1 MNRVQELIDERK
13 DELPVGLAKELL
25 DACMRE
31 ADAKPKLYKVKITRV
46 KSGVVRDY
54 DSEGSQCDMEYVQD
68 HTATLIVE
76 LIDQLCC
83 GSPDSDVS
91 AAVQAARM
99 LDKSKMLKEWLGM
112 ALPIVVNCEGKSVV
126 IVHSIEKFVSKR
138 KRGA

>member
-25 DACMRE
+25 DACMQE

-46 KSGVVRDY
+46 KSGLVRDY
-54 DSEGSQCDMEYVQD
+54 EREGLFETEYVQD
-68 HTATLIVE
+68 HTATLVVE
-76 LIDQLCC
+76 LIDKLCC
-83 GSPDSDVS
+83 GYPDSDAS

-99 LDKSKMLKEWLGM
+99 LDKGKMWKEWLHT

-126 IVHSIEKFVSKR
+126 IVHSIEKVVFKR